1 MSKLKNSMSYEWK
14 AVLLLSLGFGLVS
27 LDRWIIAPLFPM
39 MMQDLNLNYQ
49 DLGNIT
55 GALAIAWGISSVVFG
70 FISDKVGRRKILIP
84 SIVGFSMLGGL
95 TGLSSGVLILI
106 FFRVI
111 MGVFEG
117 GYTPTSIALTQ
128 EASKESR
135 RGLNIGIQQCTFAL
149 IGLGLGPIIATQL
162 LNVLPSWRWVFII
175 SCIPGFLVAFLL
187 YKVIREPEFIK
198 KTKEQGVNVQKFPW
212 TEIFKYRN
220 IPLSVIGLLGLMS
233 CFFVIAAMLP
243 NYLIDYLKLSVT
255 DMGLVTS
262 AVGFGGFVGA
272 LIIPAISDRIGRKPI
287 LMTSYFLAI
296 ITLLAFIQVSSNKFL
311 LFILL
316 FIIACCVFGNIVMLA
331 AIVAAESVP
340 KALAA
345 SAAGIPLGVGEI
357 FGGGIAP
364 VISGYVAQN
373 HGIENILYI
382 GLIGLAISIVIS
394 VFLKETAPVKG
405 VSTNKED
412 AVPINT

>member
-1 MSKLKNSMSYEWK
+1 
-14 AVLLLSLGFGLVS
+14 
-27 LDRWIIAPLFPM
+27 M

-95 TGLSSGVLILI
+95 TGLASSVLILI

-175 SCIPGFLVAFLL
+175 S
-187 YKVIREPEFIK
+187 
-198 KTKEQGVNVQKFPW
+198 
-212 TEIFKYRN
+212 
-220 IPLSVIGLLGLMS
+220 
-233 CFFVIAAMLP
+233 
-243 NYLIDYLKLSVT
+243 
-255 DMGLVTS
+255 
-262 AVGFGGFVGA
+262 
-272 LIIPAISDRIGRKPI
+272 
-287 LMTSYFLAI
+287 
-296 ITLLAFIQVSSNKFL
+296 
-311 LFILL
+311 
-316 FIIACCVFGNIVMLA
+316 
-331 AIVAAESVP
+331 
-340 KALAA
+340 
-345 SAAGIPLGVGEI
+345 
-357 FGGGIAP
+357 
-364 VISGYVAQN
+364 
-373 HGIENILYI
+373 
-382 GLIGLAISIVIS
+382 
-394 VFLKETAPVKG
+394 
-405 VSTNKED
+405 
-412 AVPINT
+412 

>member
-1 MSKLKNSMSYEWK
+1 MSYEWK

-95 TGLSSGVLILI
+95 TGLASSVLILI

-198 KTKEQGVNVQKFPW
+198 KPKEQGVNVQKLPW

-364 VISGYVAQN
+364 VIGGYVAQN

-394 VFLKETAPVKG
+394 VFLKETAPVKR

>member
-198 KTKEQGVNVQKFPW
+198 KTKEQGVNVQKLPW

-364 VISGYVAQN
+364 VIGGYVAQN

-394 VFLKETAPVKG
+394 VFLKETAPVKR